1 MSTRGFEFAYCL
13 DGSGATPV
21 IRDFILG
28 VSADHL
34 VGDLMLVQADDGFI
48 NAVTNTTTLV
58 TCIMQEK
65 FASADV
71 TAGTTKGKAAIITRE
86 QVWKCSSD
94 DSSVDGII
102 GYSKLQDTQD
112 KNTLDANDISD
123 GRAIIVENTATD
135 EEGNIILYVVFSDTT
150 FGNV

>member
-1 MSTRGFEFAYCL
+1 MATRGFEFAYSL

-28 VSADHL
+28 AAADHL
-34 VGDLMLVQADDGFI
+34 AGDLMLVQSDDGFI
-48 NAVTNTTTLV
+48 DAVTGSTTLV
-58 TCIMQEK
+58 TCVMQQK
-65 FASADV
+65 RDSGKV

-86 QVWKCSSD
+86 QVWKCSSNA
-94 DSSVDGII
+94 SSVDGKI
-102 GYSKLQDTQD
+102 GYNKLQDTLD
-112 KNTLDANDISD
+112 KNTLDATDVSN